1 LENYFLLK
9 FIHLLGVVIFLGNI
23 VVTGWWKFMADR
35 TGDLKIIAFAQRQVT
50 LTDFVF
56 TAGGV
61 VLVAIG
67 GVGNAML
74 HHMDYLHI
82 KWMAWGYWQFIASG
96 VIWVVVLIPVQI
108 RQAKMARTS
117 QTANRFQLL
126 TGSWQGSGMFSER
139 WRHSFPRAISTGWFS
154 NRYELRTMI
163 HPPVVPL
170 FRQSGLKSP

>member
-1 LENYFLLK
+1 LENYLLLK

-108 RQAKMARTS
+108 RQAKMARTF
-117 QTANRFQLL
+117 ANGQSIPTSYWILARVWYIFGTLATLL
-126 TGSWQGSGMFSER
+126 
-139 WRHSFPRAISTGWFS
+139 PAS
-154 NRYELRTMI
+154 NIYWMVFKPI
-163 HPPVVPL
+163 
-170 FRQSGLKSP
+170 